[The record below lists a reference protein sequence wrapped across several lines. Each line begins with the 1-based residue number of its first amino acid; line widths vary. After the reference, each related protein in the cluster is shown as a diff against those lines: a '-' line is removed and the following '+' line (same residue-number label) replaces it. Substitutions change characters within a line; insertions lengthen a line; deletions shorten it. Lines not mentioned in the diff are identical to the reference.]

1 MKLAQKLAEIER
13 RQEVIKQNA
22 IKLAIKD
29 SMIEEFQG
37 IATGIIADGVVNDQ
51 ERVALRNW
59 VEMRKEYLIEFPLI
73 DFAKL
78 IMSPTSTNND
88 ILLFCKSV
96 ALDLSK
102 DRNQVIDNIFDS
114 VDAINFE
121 NFTFCITGEFAELSR
136 ESVEDMIE
144 SRGGIART
152 GVSKV
157 TAYLVVGSI
166 KSDGWAHGKWGRKI
180 EKAIEFRKAGLP
192 IKIITEETLLKNF

>member
-13 RQEVIKQNA
+13 RQEAIKQNA

-51 ERVALRNW
+51 ERTALRNW

-78 IMSPTSTNND
+78 IQSPTTTND
-88 ILLFCKSV
+88 EILVFCKSV

-102 DRNQVIDNIFDS
+102 DKNQVIENIFDS
-114 VDAINFE
+114 VDKINFE
-121 NFTFCITGEFAELSR
+121 NFTFCVTGEFAELSR
-136 ESVEDMIE
+136 ES
-144 SRGGIART
+144 
-152 GVSKV
+152 
-157 TAYLVVGSI
+157 
-166 KSDGWAHGKWGRKI
+166 H
-180 EKAIEFRKAGLP
+180 
-192 IKIITEETLLKNF
+192 